1 MEILI
6 NNEAFDT
13 QAKNLYDLLTE
24 HGLNDQ
30 RGIAVAVNNFVVP
43 KANWTIQKLIN
54 QDKITVIKAT
64 QGG

>member
-6 NNEAFDT
+6 NNEAFNT
-13 QAKNLYDLLTE
+13 QAKSLYDLLTE

-30 RGIAVAVNNFVVP
+30 KGIAVAVNNTVVP
-43 KANWTIQKLIN
+43 KTNWTIHLLIN
-54 QDKITVIKAT
+54 QDKVTVIKAT